1 MHKENKSNQGR
12 QQKQKVHFTFIFFSL
27 VIKSKKGQNR
37 GFNQTF
43 ANCTIKAR
51 CASD

>member
-12 QQKQKVHFTFIFFSL
+12 QQKQKVHFTFIFFSGNQ
-27 VIKSKKGQNR
+27 IEKGQNR
-37 GFNQTF
+37 GSNQTF
-43 ANCTIKAR
+43 ANCTVKAR

>member
-1 MHKENKSNQGR
+1 MHKENKSNQCR
-12 QQKQKVHFTFIFFSL
+12 QQKKKVHFTFIFAL
-27 VIKSKKGQNR
+27 AIKSKKGRNR

-43 ANCTIKAR
+43 ANCTVKAR